1 MAGEYVYAHP
11 NFIGYNPTA
20 SDFAQAVW
28 FDLHSANFNS
38 KPPLTLVVGE
48 QGSGKT
54 FTMLNLITLNALQGA
69 CVVGID
75 WKGDLLPA
83 AELSAITGFHTSRH
97 KIEPPLEQITDP
109 TITPEERDE
118 LRNRNAGIL
127 DPFIMFINDEDHEQ
141 AKTDITVAVNAICY
155 ALAPEEMSKINIRT
169 AIAECVS
176 DTYGF
181 SVKEQRTMRT
191 FLSKLMK
198 LGHDRGDDEIQNY
211 AGYLQLQLANGA
223 GKMLAAIP
231 GHPPKETFTVE
242 PGITIIDLSSLPGLP
257 KTAEDLKNPAF
268 GVGQAI
274 IAMLALYIR
283 QSFTRME
290 RNIRKTF
297 VIDEAWAIIGNPI
310 GGSLIDMLVRLG
322 RSMNVAVLLGS
333 QSFKDL
339 FNDRT
344 DFNSAGVSTYM
355 AFKNSTQDALIGL
368 QGMEIDEKDQKDL
381 ASIFPH
387 LRKGC
392 CLMQDHQ
399 RRRGLVQHWVGDNRL
414 AKLYNSNPN
423 IDPNTEQND

>member
-11 NFIGYNPTA
+11 NIIGYNPA
-20 SDFAQAVW
+20 SADYAQAVL
-28 FDLHSANFNS
+28 FDLHSANYNS
-38 KPPLTLVVGE
+38 EPPLTLVVGA

-54 FTMLNLITLNALQGA
+54 FTLLNLTTLNALQGS

-97 KIEPPLEQITDP
+97 KIEPPVEQFEDP
-109 TITPEERDE
+109 NITPEERDE
-118 LRNRNAGIL
+118 LRNRNTGIL
-127 DPFIMFINDEDHEQ
+127 DPFVMFVNDEDPEQ
-141 AKTDITVAVNAICY
+141 TKTDITVAVNAICY
-155 ALAPEEMSKINIRT
+155 ALSPKEMEYINVKT

-181 SVKEQRTMRT
+181 SAKEQRTMRT
-191 FLSKLMK
+191 FLTRLMT
-198 LGHDRGDDEIQNY
+198 LGHKRGDSQIQNY
-211 AGYLQLQLANGA
+211 AGYLQHQLTNGA

-231 GHPPKETFTVE
+231 GHPPQEKFTVE
-242 PGITIIDLSSLPGLP
+242 PGITIIDLSTLPGLP
-257 KTAEDLKNPAF
+257 KTAEDLKNPAM

-274 IAMLALYIR
+274 IAMLALYV
-283 QSFTRME
+283 QQTFTRME

-310 GGSLIDMLVRLG
+310 GGSLIDMFVRLG

-333 QSFKDL
+333 QSFTDL
-339 FNDRT
+339 FNDRIN
-344 DFNSAGVSTYM
+344 FNAAGVSTYM
-355 AFKNSTQDALIGL
+355 AFKNSIQDAIVGL
-368 QGMEIDEKDQKDL
+368 ERMGITDEEEQKDL
-381 ASIFPH
+381 AAIFPH

-392 CLMQDHQ
+392 CLMQDHR
-399 RRRGLVQHWVGDNRL
+399 RRRGLVQHWVWDNRL

-423 IDPNTEQND
+423 TTDQNN